1 MEKVEQV
8 LQDVLNAGIAL
19 FRSGEGSVASAIS
32 DVKRTFE
39 DLKAR
44 GAADTSEE
52 AVRLRK
58 ILDDIVKQAGDLN
71 MKASTSYG
79 ESVKQLQSLYEK
91 ATVEIEKIVP
101 KENLD
106 QVKLKVEELSKAIQ
120 ARVAEVGA
128 QPKKEP

>member
-1 MEKVEQV
+1 MENVEKV

-19 FRSGEGSVASAIS
+19 FRSGEGFIATAVG
-32 DVKRTFE
+32 DVKRSFE
-39 DLKAR
+39 ELKAK

-58 ILDDIVKQAGDLN
+58 ILDDIVKQASELN
-71 MKASTSYG
+71 TRASTGYA
-79 ESVKQLQSLYEK
+79 ESVNHLQGLYEK

-106 QVKLKVEELSKAIQ
+106 QVKLKVDELSKAIQ
-120 ARVAEVGA
+120 AKIAEVSA
-128 QPKKEP
+128 QVKKQP